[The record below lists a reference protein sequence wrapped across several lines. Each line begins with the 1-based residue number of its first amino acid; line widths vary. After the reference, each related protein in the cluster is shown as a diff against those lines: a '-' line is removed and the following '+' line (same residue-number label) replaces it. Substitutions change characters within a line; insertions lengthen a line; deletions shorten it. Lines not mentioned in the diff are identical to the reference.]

1 MLVEI
6 TKENFEQ
13 IVLKSE
19 RPVLLDFYAEWC
31 GPCKMLQPTME
42 RLSEEFADVA
52 IIAKVNVDNNL
63 DIAAEYGI
71 MAIPA
76 VIVVKNGKSVGDRM
90 TGAKYTYNSYADRLR
105 EVI

>member
-19 RPVLLDFYAEWC
+19 RPVLLDFYAERC
-31 GPCKMLQPTME
+31 GPCTMLQPTME
-42 RLSEEFADVA
+42 RLSEEFAGMAV
-52 IIAKVNVDNNL
+52 IAKVNVHNNP
-63 DIAAEYGI
+63 DITAEFGI
-71 MAIPA
+71 IAIPA
-76 VIVVKNGKSVGDRM
+76 VIVVKNGKAVGERM

>member
-19 RPVLLDFYAEWC
+19 RPVLLDFYAEGC
-31 GPCKMLQPTME
+31 PPCKMLQPTME

-52 IIAKVNVDNNL
+52 IIAKVNTDNNP

-71 MAIPA
+71 RAIPS
-76 VIVVKNGKSVGDRM
+76 VIVVKNGKSVGGKM
-90 TGAKYTYNSYADRLR
+90 SGAQYTYNSYADRLR